1 MNAVWFNQLDFA
13 SLCRTS
19 RIELARA
26 LARMGHRLMIVG
38 RYRKS
43 RPVLPPL
50 RPGLI
55 LLRQRLPD
63 PLGGLFFQTQVFL
76 LTATAI
82 LQKADFV
89 MVDHF
94 CAVTVLPFTIVSKLR
109 LIRTRF
115 ILDIRSCPVDMMGM
129 RYAISRCRYNL
140 AIRLARLFFDGI
152 TTVSDPYRDDIS
164 TRFSIGRERIG
175 VWTSGVA
182 AELFDPKRVDTVRV
196 SNVRYTLAPRETLV
210 IMYHGVLSPYRGL
223 QNVVKAL
230 SLLGTEGDRRVMF
243 VLLGEGPGEAEIV
256 ELGREKG
263 VQDSVRIIKAV
274 PHEDVPCYVGASDV
288 GILPYPDIEWLNMNT
303 PLKLLEYMAM
313 EKPVI
318 LTDIR
323 AHRAV
328 TNDAP
333 CAIYI
338 EDNSPA
344 RIADGIRKLVKEKSA
359 IPAIGRKGRQIV
371 LEEFTWKQ
379 QAHNLLAYAGR
390 LQHGESQ

>member
-19 RIELARA
+19 RLELARA
-26 LARMGHRLMIVG
+26 LARMGHHLKVVG
-38 RYRKS
+38 RYRHS
-43 RPVLPPL
+43 PPTLSPLAPRPL
-50 RPGLI
+50 
-55 LLRQRLPD
+55 LLRQHLPD
-63 PLGGLFFQTQVFL
+63 PFGGIFFQLQVL
-76 LTATAI
+76 LLAAGAI
-82 LQKADFV
+82 LNSVDLI

-94 CAVTVLPFTIVSKLR
+94 CALTMLPFNLLSRIG

-115 ILDIRSCPVDMMGM
+115 ILDIRSCPVDMIGT
-129 RYAISRCRYNL
+129 RYRVSRCRYNL
-140 AIRLARLFFDGI
+140 AIRLSRFFYDGI
-152 TTVSDPYRDDIS
+152 TTVSNPYRDDVS
-164 TRFSIGRERIG
+164 ARFSIRSAEIG

-182 AELFDPKRVDTVRV
+182 AELFDPVTVDMARVN
-196 SNVRYTLAPRETLV
+196 SLRYTLAPGDMLV

-223 QNVVKAL
+223 QNVVEAI
-230 SLLGTEGDRRVMF
+230 SLLNAERDRQAMF
-243 VLLGEGPGEAEIV
+243 LLLGDGPGQAEIAKLARERGV
-256 ELGREKG
+256 E
-263 VQDSVRIIKAV
+263 DFIKMITAV
-274 PHEDVPCYVGASDV
+274 PHEDVPCYLSICDA

-328 TNDAP
+328 TDNAK

-344 RIADGIRKLVKEKSA
+344 NIANAIRRLAKQKPLLPTMGKE
-359 IPAIGRKGRQIV
+359 GRRIV
-371 LEEFTWKQ
+371 LDKFTWEKQ
-379 QAHNLLAYAGR
+379 AENLLTYAGR
-390 LQHGESQ
+390 LHRGKSQ